1 MRIFWATRKA
11 EGPHEATATG
21 PLAATLHT
29 TTATHTG
36 TAAQLH
42 IRPQLRTSMS
52 HGFQQEGSRCLS
64 SPSMSSTS
72 PSMSFES
79 FDDADCH
86 RHHRADDRCL
96 HDPLGSDDAPGA
108 SSEPPGRALPVRRPV
123 PFLPSRLQKTEM
135 VLSDGPRCSSL
146 SRCSH
151 SKSS

>member
-11 EGPHEATATG
+11 EAPHEATATG

-108 SSEPPGRALPVRRPV
+108 SSEPPGSGGTGEVGDAR
-123 PFLPSRLQKTEM
+123 SGG
-135 VLSDGPRCSSL
+135 D
-146 SRCSH
+146 
-151 SKSS
+151 